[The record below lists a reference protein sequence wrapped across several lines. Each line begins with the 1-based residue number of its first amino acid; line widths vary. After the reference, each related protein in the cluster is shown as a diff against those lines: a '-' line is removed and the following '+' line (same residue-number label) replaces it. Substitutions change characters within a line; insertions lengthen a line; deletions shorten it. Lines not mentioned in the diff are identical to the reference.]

1 MKMTRPK
8 VYGVLGSNISYS
20 LSPQIFRILFD
31 KFRLPHGYFFFDI
44 RPDKLTKFVES
55 ARLLDV
61 AGFSV
66 TIPFKCAMIQH
77 LDRTHSSA
85 KYCRA
90 VNLVSVQRKKLIG
103 YNTDIVGVEQ
113 VLRQAKVPSLKKK
126 QILIIGAGGTA
137 RVILGYAVSCEPGG
151 ISIVNRGRKRLKEML
166 SVFGIE
172 NGSNGIQAHQ
182 LTGLRNRLKGST
194 WDIIFNATPIATE
207 KIVPAATIR
216 SATVVFEGA
225 YGMKSRKLTPGTRV
239 IGGID
244 MLIFQALRGFEIL
257 TGIKIENYRRE
268 RSAIKRKLVV

>member
-1 MKMTRPK
+1 MKMVRPK

-44 RPDKLTKFVES
+44 RPDKFVKFIES
-55 ARLLDV
+55 ARLLDI

-66 TIPFKCAMIQH
+66 TIPFKCAIMQH
-77 LDRTHSSA
+77 LDMTHSSA

-90 VNLVSVQRKKLIG
+90 VNLVSVQSGRLIG
-103 YNTDIVGVEQ
+103 HNTDIVGVEQ
-113 VLRQAKVPSLKKK
+113 VLRQARVPSLKKK

-137 RVILGYAVSCEPGG
+137 RAILGYAMSCEPSG
-151 ISIVNRGRKRLKEML
+151 ISIANRGRKRLKEML
-166 SVFGIE
+166 SAFGIE

-182 LTGLRNRLKGST
+182 LPGLRNRLEDST
-194 WDIIFNATPIATE
+194 WDVVFNATPVATE
-207 KIVPAATIR
+207 KIVPAAAIR
-216 SATVVFEGA
+216 SATVVFEAA
-225 YGMKSRKLTPGTRV
+225 YGLKSRKLPPGTRV
-239 IGGID
+239 VGGID

-257 TGIKIENYRRE
+257 TGVKIENYRSA

>member
-1 MKMTRPK
+1 MKMTRPR
-8 VYGVLGSNISYS
+8 VFGVLGSKISYS
-20 LSPQIFRILFD
+20 LSPQIFRMLFD

-44 RPDKLTKFVES
+44 RPNKLVKFIES

-66 TIPFKCAMIQH
+66 TIPFKCTIMQH

-90 VNLVSVQRKKLIG
+90 VNLVSVRNGKLIG

-126 QILIIGAGGTA
+126 RILIIGAGGTA
-137 RVILGYAVSCEPGG
+137 RVMLGYAVSCEPSEV
-151 ISIVNRGRKRLKEML
+151 SIVNRGRKRLKEML

-182 LTGLRNRLKGST
+182 LTGLRDKLKGST
-194 WDIIFNATPIATE
+194 WDIVFNATPIATE
-207 KIVPAATIR
+207 RIIPAATIR
-216 SATVVFEGA
+216 SAAVVFEAA
-225 YGMKSRKLTPGTRV
+225 YGLRSRKLPPGTRV